1 MERSKTTKKIVLMAV
16 SLATGGMILTSLFTV
31 WDLAKPQPTAIKAS
45 SSSQDAQVAAKEN
58 GFLEVLKKEPK
69 NFTAISG
76 MEEVVKY
83 YLQTSNK
90 QKSIESLEKLIA
102 AAPQAERAKEYAQVL
117 AEIKK
122 APAPGAK
129 EK

>member
-16 SLATGGMILTSLFTV
+16 SLATGGVIISSLLGV
-31 WDLAKPQPTAIKAS
+31 LNLAQSPPPPPKVS
-45 SSSQDAQVAAKEN
+45 LSSQNAQVEAQEN
-58 GFLEVLKKEPK
+58 GFLAVLKKEPK
-69 NFTAISG
+69 NSTAITG
-76 MEEVVKY
+76 MEGVVKY

-102 AAPQAERAKEYAQVL
+102 AAPKAERVKDYAQVL

-122 APAPGAK
+122 APAPGTK